1 VKKLNLLTIENISKR
16 YSEKELFN
24 NITFGINEEDKIG
37 LIGINGTGK
46 STLLK
51 IITENVVPDS
61 GRIIKRNDLKIEYL
75 SQNPHFKQNATILEQ
90 VFYGNNEIMK
100 TIREY
105 NEAIE
110 DKNTKNERIIKLSA
124 KMDMQNAWD
133 LEAEAKEMLTK
144 LGISDFTRKVDNL
157 SGGQRKRIALASAL
171 IKPCDLLIL
180 DEPTNHLD
188 IKYQLQL
195 MNIVK
200 KLKITVLSAI
210 HDLNIAALYC
220 DKIYALKDGKVV
232 AYGTPKEVLTKRTI
246 KYIYDVD
253 CEIIER
259 EDNGAINIIYNAS
272 F

>member
-1 VKKLNLLTIENISKR
+1 MDLKS
-16 YSEKELFN
+16 
-24 NITFGINEEDKIG
+24 DKINVC
-37 LIGINGTGK
+37 LENNHILKDIDINVEKKEFIGIIGPNGSGK
-46 STLLK
+46 STFLKCVYRVLKPNRGTILLDGKNIDSYSIKETSKKMAVVSQHNETQFDFTVIDMILFGRSPHKKFLERDNSNDYK
-51 IITENVVPDS
+51 IAYES
-61 GRIIKRNDLKIEYL
+61 
-75 SQNPHFKQNATILEQ
+75 LEQ
-90 VFYGNNEIMK
+90 VGMK
-100 TIREY
+100 DYSKR
-105 NEAIE
+105 NF
-110 DKNTKNERIIKLSA
+110 S
-124 KMDMQNAWD
+124 
-133 LEAEAKEMLTK
+133 
-144 LGISDFTRKVDNL
+144 NL
-157 SGGQRKRIALASAL
+157 SGGEKQRIILARALAQKSD
-171 IKPCDLLIL
+171 CLIL

-200 KLKITVLSAI
+200 KLKVTVLSAI

-259 EDNGAINIIYNAS
+259 EDNGSINIIYNAS